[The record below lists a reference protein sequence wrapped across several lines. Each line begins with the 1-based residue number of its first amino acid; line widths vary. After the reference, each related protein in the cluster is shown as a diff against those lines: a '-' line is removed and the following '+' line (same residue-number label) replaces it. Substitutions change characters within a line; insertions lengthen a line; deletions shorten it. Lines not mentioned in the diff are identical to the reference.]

1 MTSAEAA
8 VTGQAG
14 TGSSAPEGEGR
25 YTIVGL
31 RGWHFGIPLER
42 SAGTVDAVPLT
53 RVPMA
58 PEAVLGLTHLQ
69 GRILTVLS
77 LGHLLGLAEP
87 EQPKHFFLVNDEEEQ
102 VGLVVDTVE
111 DIVLVEPLPL
121 ESIEVELPP
130 GVRAN
135 ASGFFRWRGNPVVNL
150 SVERLLK

>member
-1 MTSAEAA
+1 MTPPEET
-8 VTGQAG
+8 VQAS
-14 TGSSAPEGEGR
+14 GSPAQSEGEGR
-25 YTIVGL
+25 FTVVGL
-31 RGWHFGIPLER
+31 QGWRFAIPLER
-42 SAGTVDAVPLT
+42 SAGTVDAVALT

-58 PEAVLGLTHLQ
+58 PEAVLGLTHIQ
-69 GRILTVLS
+69 GRILTVLN

-87 EQPKHFFLVNDEEEQ
+87 ENPSHFFLVNDEEEQ
-102 VGLVVDTVE
+102 VGLVVDSVE